1 MLQELQTTGL
11 TKADFL
17 LRLFECERPDS
28 EKGWGEALHVLGVIS
43 LVFSCLFMAELLA
56 SIWAFGFDYFRSWF
70 HCFDAAI
77 IVAAFV
83 VDVLLKDI
91 LEEVGSLV

>member
-1 MLQELQTTGL
+1 M
-11 TKADFL
+11 

-28 EKGWGEALHVLGVIS
+28 EKGWGEALTVLGIIS
-43 LVFSCLFMAELLA
+43 LVFSCLFMVELIA
-56 SIWAFGFDYFRSWF
+56 SVWAFGLDYFRSLF

-83 VDVLLKDI
+83 VDVLLKDV